1 MSDRTSSEHNNSTS
15 TADGAGR
22 VVCVIDDDAPLR
34 EAICSILKYAG
45 YTTVQADDGAVGL
58 EVVAREKPTIVL
70 TDIVMPNREG
80 IETIQILKQ
89 RFPHIPVIAMSGS
102 HSPGTNYLEW
112 AEAIGADDCVAKP
125 FGPGELLQKIGRL
138 VARAA

>member
-1 MSDRTSSEHNNSTS
+1 MSDRTPLEHGSN
-15 TADGAGR
+15 ADGANGAGH
-22 VVCVIDDDAPLR
+22 VVCVIDDDARLR
-34 EAICSILKYAG
+34 EAICSILNRAG

-58 EVVAREKPTIVL
+58 EVVAREKPSVVL

-80 IETIQILKQ
+80 IETIQILKSK
-89 RFPHIPVIAMSGS
+89 FPHIPVLAMSGS
-102 HSPGTNYLEW
+102 HSPGKNYLEW

-125 FGPGELLQKIGRL
+125 FGPAELLRKIGEL